1 MTDEPDQQPEPT
13 EKLPKTG
20 LRVPVPT
27 RKDVMD
33 AIRKA
38 AKPDEPDRD
47 EDLGSRVR
55 PKEKGRK

>member
-1 MTDEPDQQPEPT
+1 MADEPDQQPEST

-33 AIRKA
+33 ALRKV
-38 AKPDEPDRD
+38 AKPDED
-47 EDLGSRVR
+47 EQR
-55 PKEKGRK
+55 PSDTP